1 MISGQDTPVVWDT
14 GNHITTISFDVVSP
28 DFQKYLLSSDYE
40 SKADAKTISVEAVLR
55 FTNADVVM
63 SFSARVVSYFP
74 NNFSG
79 ILLGQ
84 VAIIDSLAVKQI
96 PRAVLQAEGAV
107 VGKDIWGGLVIE
119 KYVTPDGDV
128 LQL

>member
-1 MISGQDTPVVWDT
+1 MCDFTPVVWDT
-14 GNHITTISFDVVSP
+14 GCHITTISFDVVSP
-28 DFQKYLLSSDYE
+28 EFQKYLLSSGYE
-40 SKADAKTISVEAVLR
+40 SKTEDAKTISVDAALR

-63 SFSARVVSYFP
+63 SFPARVVSHLP

-84 VAIIDSLAVKQI
+84 VGLIDSLGVKQI
-96 PRAVLQAEGAV
+96 PRAILQAEGEV
-107 VGKDIWGGLVIE
+107 VGEDIWGDLVVE